1 MKITKENYNEDVGEV
16 KKATCF
22 FCYAWDT
29 DERYKQL
36 DFLRRKI
43 EEESNGLV
51 EVILDKHSYEIN
63 ADFDELRRKIKKY
76 DLVVVFCTP
85 DLKQI
90 VLERN
95 SKKNKDREVLK
106 EYDIIKERF
115 ETNNESVLPLI
126 LEGDKENAL
135 LELFN
140 NKIVIDLGD
149 FEMYKNNKGKYC
161 VQREKKISFDH
172 FMDKVVSTT
181 TFNQFNS
188 SKEYED
194 AKTAM
199 YQLFGLTDNYDI
211 PKECLV
217 IPNLYKEIR
226 MQHCCLVAGRK
237 GSGKSTFIHNFR
249 DMDQEY
255 YNNHYKVMVP
265 LRAEDFNHEMAYAL
279 LLGNH
284 SNDRAIIEPYAVL
297 CLFWQLYFVFQS
309 IIIIQKEIEIHRI
322 KKRDP
327 RYNTFKKMGTSLLQK
342 ISGFKLKNGR
352 YKSVTDPSLPK
363 AIFNATVEIIDEY
376 YSDAINNISEGE
388 LLLTSYAN
396 EFTLTKVLYKV
407 FGEKLTEKFFAGLE
421 QCEQKIL
428 ISLDGFDTHSEDFR
442 LSTDRY
448 DHDSEQYRGRKEYED
463 LFFRTLTEV
472 VTQIRH
478 LRCNDSSANRLG
490 QFMDFCVVL
499 PRDRV
504 DIIKKTD
511 RDSIKKKYGNLSWSG
526 LELMEIL
533 CKRLEYMIHMVEPEY
548 DSSKLTNRHDIFKRM
563 DDAFAF
569 FGSLP
574 TSITMKVEEN
584 TMAMPLFNYILRMS
598 IWRPRDVIS
607 NCSQIMT
614 LMIEVYDVDNW
625 KWRIDKDSMKYQL
638 NEESIK
644 LILKA
649 NAEKIIDEEFIGENI
664 YSFRN
669 ISEVLN
675 CFQNMNEQNSV
686 ETFKSVLS
694 KIKFDTV
701 YSYDMQNVDNKLLV
715 LYQLG
720 IIGLLYDKSLAKKN
734 HYLTNV
740 CFEFNEGMSPF
751 YDFQRQGVQ
760 NGAEISIIFNPLFAS
775 RLNLRYNTT
784 ELIGNWSE
792 EYLKQNFVNKRLIH
806 YI

>member
-1 MKITKENYNEDVGEV
+1 M

-29 DERYKQL
+29 DERYKKI
-36 DFLRRKI
+36 DFLRKKI
-43 EEESNGLV
+43 EDESNGLIK
-51 EVILDKHSYEIN
+51 VILDKHSYEIN
-63 ADFDELRRKIKKY
+63 ADFDELRRKIKEY

-90 VLERN
+90 VLDRN
-95 SKKNKDREVLK
+95 SQKNKDREVLK

-115 ETNNESVLPLI
+115 ETNNVSVFPLI
-126 LEGDKENAL
+126 LEGDKDSAL
-135 LELFN
+135 LKLFN
-140 NKIVIDLGD
+140 SKIVVDLGD
-149 FEMYKNNKGKYC
+149 FEIYKNKREKYC
-161 VQREKKISFDH
+161 VPREKKTSFDH

-181 TFNQFNS
+181 IFNQYNR
-188 SKEYED
+188 SKEYKD
-194 AKTAM
+194 ATTAM

-249 DMDQEY
+249 DMDREY
-255 YNNHYKVMVP
+255 YNKHYKVMIP
-265 LRAEDFNHEMAYAL
+265 LRAEDFNHEFAYDL
-279 LLGNH
+279 LLGH
-284 SNDRAIIEPYAVL
+284 SKDRTIIEPYTVL
-297 CLFWQLYFVFQS
+297 CLFWQLYFVLQC
-309 IIIIQKEIEIHRI
+309 IIIIRKEIEIHKIER
-322 KKRDP
+322 KDS
-327 RYNTFKKMGTSLLQK
+327 RYNTFNKMTTSLLER
-342 ISGFKLKNGR
+342 ISGFKIKNGK

-363 AIFNATVEIIDEY
+363 AIFNAAAEIIYEY
-376 YSDAINNISEGE
+376 YSDAVNNIKEGE
-388 LLLTSYAN
+388 LILTSYAN
-396 EFTLTKVLYKV
+396 EFTLTKVLSKV
-407 FGEKLTEKFFAGLE
+407 FGEGLTEKFFSGLE

-442 LSTDRY
+442 LATERY
-448 DHDSEQYRGRKEYED
+448 NPDSEEYRGRKEYEA

-472 VTQIRH
+472 ITQIRNFK
-478 LRCNDSSANRLG
+478 CTDSSANRLG
-490 QFMDFCVVL
+490 QFVDFCVVL

-511 RDSIKKKYGNLSWSG
+511 RDSIKKKYGNLSWGG

-533 CKRLEYMIHMVEPEY
+533 FKRLEYMIHIVEPEY
-548 DSSKLTNRHDIFKRM
+548 KMSKLTDESDIFKKM
-563 DDAFAF
+563 DDAFSF
-569 FGSLP
+569 FGTLP
-574 TSITMKVEEN
+574 TSITMKVGEN
-584 TMAMPLFNYILRMS
+584 TMSMSLFNYILRMS

-625 KWRIDKDSMKYQL
+625 KWRIDKDLMKYRL

-649 NAEKIIDEEFIGENI
+649 NAEKIINEEFIGENS
-664 YSFRN
+664 YSFKN
-669 ISEVLN
+669 ISYVLN
-675 CFQNMNEQNSV
+675 CFQNMDEQNSV
-686 ETFKSVLS
+686 KTFKTVLS
-694 KIKFDTV
+694 QIKFDTA
-701 YSYDMQNVDNKLLV
+701 YSYDMKNVDNKLLV

-720 IIGLLYDKSLAKKN
+720 IIGLLYDKDLAKKN
-734 HYLTNV
+734 HYLTHV

-751 YDFQRQGVQ
+751 YDFQRQGLQ
-760 NGAEISIIFNPLFAS
+760 NDAAISIIFNPLFAS

-792 EYLKQNFVNKRLIH
+792 EYLKQNYINKRLIP

>member
-226 MQHCCLVAGRK
+226 M
-237 GSGKSTFIHNFR
+237 
-249 DMDQEY
+249 
-255 YNNHYKVMVP
+255 
-265 LRAEDFNHEMAYAL
+265 
-279 LLGNH
+279 
-284 SNDRAIIEPYAVL
+284 
-297 CLFWQLYFVFQS
+297 
-309 IIIIQKEIEIHRI
+309 
-322 KKRDP
+322 
-327 RYNTFKKMGTSLLQK
+327 
-342 ISGFKLKNGR
+342 
-352 YKSVTDPSLPK
+352 
-363 AIFNATVEIIDEY
+363 
-376 YSDAINNISEGE
+376 
-388 LLLTSYAN
+388 
-396 EFTLTKVLYKV
+396 
-407 FGEKLTEKFFAGLE
+407 
-421 QCEQKIL
+421 
-428 ISLDGFDTHSEDFR
+428 
-442 LSTDRY
+442 
-448 DHDSEQYRGRKEYED
+448 
-463 LFFRTLTEV
+463 
-472 VTQIRH
+472 
-478 LRCNDSSANRLG
+478 
-490 QFMDFCVVL
+490 
-499 PRDRV
+499 
-504 DIIKKTD
+504 
-511 RDSIKKKYGNLSWSG
+511 
-526 LELMEIL
+526 
-533 CKRLEYMIHMVEPEY
+533 
-548 DSSKLTNRHDIFKRM
+548 
-563 DDAFAF
+563 
-569 FGSLP
+569 
-574 TSITMKVEEN
+574 
-584 TMAMPLFNYILRMS
+584 
-598 IWRPRDVIS
+598 
-607 NCSQIMT
+607 
-614 LMIEVYDVDNW
+614 
-625 KWRIDKDSMKYQL
+625 
-638 NEESIK
+638 
-644 LILKA
+644 
-649 NAEKIIDEEFIGENI
+649 
-664 YSFRN
+664 
-669 ISEVLN
+669 
-675 CFQNMNEQNSV
+675 
-686 ETFKSVLS
+686 
-694 KIKFDTV
+694 
-701 YSYDMQNVDNKLLV
+701 
-715 LYQLG
+715 
-720 IIGLLYDKSLAKKN
+720 
-734 HYLTNV
+734 
-740 CFEFNEGMSPF
+740 
-751 YDFQRQGVQ
+751 
-760 NGAEISIIFNPLFAS
+760 
-775 RLNLRYNTT
+775 
-784 ELIGNWSE
+784 
-792 EYLKQNFVNKRLIH
+792 
-806 YI
+806 